1 MHSKHTYFNI
11 WRPIHY
17 LHLLIPT
24 LEDPANQGSRMYTQ
38 RTVSAPWIESLSEG
52 LSWRRK
58 PFLNQWTVFTTI
70 TPLKSLQPFVVCRGA
85 TIQTSFESVYHTLQI
100 INCSQTRKNDKLS
113 NKVTVYA
120 RSNYY
125 GLYPEGKK

>member
-70 TPLKSLQPFVVCRGA
+70 TPLQVPSTVCSMLGCFNRPLSRCLTTHSKEETAFKGVKS
-85 TIQTSFESVYHTLQI
+85 
-100 INCSQTRKNDKLS
+100 DKLS
-113 NKVTVYA
+113 NKVTMYA
-120 RSNYY
+120 RSNDS
-125 GLYPEGKK
+125 GLYSAKKN